1 MTDEFRASFIEEAL
15 ELLNQLET
23 DLLQL
28 EEDTGNAGIID
39 GIFRLMHNL
48 KGNAGMFGFERIQD
62 LTHEFESLYDKIRN
76 GKLQITGEI
85 IGVTL
90 RGKDAIHAMLDNT
103 YSGDED
109 EKIAATLKGLM
120 SIETEPAEVVSE
132 VSSDGIDKNYAILF
146 TPDTNIFERGLD
158 PDKALLE
165 ITQAGRSHCILHEK
179 EKAWSS
185 QKLEKECNTKWEI
198 YLNTKLTV
206 NEVKEIFLFYDQDE
220 YCVFEISKDLTGD
233 RSCIRRINYL
243 FVP

>member
-28 EEDTGNAGIID
+28 EEDTGNADIID

-109 EKIAATLKGLM
+109 ETITATLKGLLSM
-120 SIETEPAEVVSE
+120 ETEPAEVVSE
-132 VSSDGIDKNYAILF
+132 LSPDVAKNYAILF

-165 ITQAGRSHCILHEK
+165 ITRAGRSHMY
-179 EKAWSS
+179 SS
-185 QKLEKECNTKWEI
+185 
-198 YLNTKLTV
+198 
-206 NEVKEIFLFYDQDE
+206 
-220 YCVFEISKDLTGD
+220 
-233 RSCIRRINYL
+233 
-243 FVP
+243 